1 MILQNCILDVIIL
14 FSYFFSNC
22 STRRCKCIN
31 NTKVNKKFPCTDF
44 CGCDST
50 CENTD
55 SDSILENNDFPDDDV
70 NFRILSF
77 ETQLYLAFV
86 EYSLHIN
93 RSRVT

>member
-1 MILQNCILDVIIL
+1 MLSYYFL
-14 FSYFFSNC
+14 YFFSNC

-31 NTKVNKKFPCTDF
+31 NTKVNKKLPCTDF